1 MPSPYFGNAFGTSG
15 NMLDTLDDAIT
26 EFSAPNASP
35 LEEMGVTGLK
45 RAAGIVD
52 EEFLPALRGR
62 KAVKVFQEM
71 SLNDPVVGSLLFAI
85 TQLLRN
91 VEFRVEAPDNTPEA
105 TEAKDFVEQ
114 CMEDMSHTWDDMV
127 SDILTCMIY
136 GWSWHEIVY
145 KKRMGP
151 WEKDPKKKSK
161 YTDGRI
167 GWRKIAIRSQE
178 TLLRWVFDEDGG
190 IKAMVQLAPPNYQTV
205 AMPIERS
212 LLFRIDNAKGNPEG
226 RSLLRN
232 AYRPWFFKKRLE
244 EFEAIGVERD
254 LAGMPVARVPA
265 SYMDAPVGS
274 KERKV
279 FDAFRKM
286 VSGVRRDE
294 HEGLVLPTQYDRNTK
309 QPLFDFELM
318 SSGGSRT
325 FDTNALIQRY
335 EQRILM
341 TVLADFI
348 LVGHEG
354 TGSYSLHVD
363 KTGIFRSALNTMAQ
377 MIADTFNRHAI
388 PRLFDLNGWHPE
400 ELPQIVPANVDP
412 PDIQQLAGF
421 MTSMGGL
428 GMEWFP
434 DADLEEY
441 LREVARLPK
450 MPDEMLEMRREMS
463 QTHQVMTYADQQMM
477 YEGMRQKA
485 ELMDGGY
492 SPEQAQMASETPNEE
507 MAQQQADQMAM
518 QDNSMV
524 QTQAHQVQAGVDE
537 ERAQNE
543 HARTLEMMQAQ
554 EEVKA
559 GDEERDARSKERED
573 QFASAG
579 KERDDAYA
587 DKDAQRQE
595 YLQRMQA
602 RFGDKQAQRDSKEK
616 DRDVERQDYLKGRE
630 AELKDADAKRQIK
643 VKRAMDRGT
652 PTNAKKPVKGESD
665 PGTKPKPKIKRS
677 KP

>member
-1 MPSPYFGNAFGTSG
+1 
-15 NMLDTLDDAIT
+15 MLDTLDDAIVT
-26 EFSAPNASP
+26 EFSKPNASP

-71 SLNDPVVGSLLFAI
+71 SLNDPTVQALLFAI
-85 TQLLRN
+85 TQLLRQ

-127 SDILTCMIY
+127 SDILTCLVY

-145 KKRMGP
+145 KKRVGP

-190 IKAMVQLAPPNYQTV
+190 IKAMVQLAPPNYRTTLL
-205 AMPIERS
+205 PIEKS

-226 RSLLRN
+226 RSLLRG

-265 SYMDAPVGS
+265 AYMDAPTGS
-274 KERKV
+274 RERKV
-279 FDAFRKM
+279 FDAFKKM

-412 PDIQQLAGF
+412 PDIQQLASF
-421 MTSMGGL
+421 MQAMGSL

-441 LREVARLPK
+441 LREVSRLPK
-450 MPDEMLEMRREMS
+450 MPDEMLELRREMS
-463 QTHQVMTYADQQMM
+463 QVHQTMSYADSQMQFL
-477 YEGMRQKA
+477 GMQQKA
-485 ELMDGGY
+485 EMMEQGY
-492 SPEQAQMASETPNEE
+492 TPEQAQMAAESPNEE
-507 MAQQQADQMAM
+507 MAAQQADQMAM

-524 QTQAHQVQAGVDE
+524 QTQAHQQQAGVDE

-543 HARTLEMMQAQ
+543 HARALEMMEAQ
-554 EEVKA
+554 ERVKDRDTER
-559 GDEERDARSKERED
+559 GDYDAQRQEQLKDADDMRA
-573 QFASAG
+573 QRG
-579 KERDDAYA
+579 KERDDEFAER
-587 DKDAQRQE
+587 DAGR
-595 YLQRMQA
+595 
-602 RFGDKQAQRDSKEK
+602 QAQLKDMDAKVAERQGRFQSKEK
-616 DRDVERQDYLKGRE
+616 DRDVERKDYLNQRQE
-630 AELKDADAKRQIK
+630 QLKDSDAKRQIK
-643 VKRAMDRGT
+643 VKRAVAEGK
-652 PTNAKKPVKGESD
+652 PTSAAKKPAEKKPLPKG
-665 PGTKPKPKIKRS
+665 KKK
-677 KP
+677 